1 MVLFNLLFLF
11 SKLKTPLDEI
21 QLDDILGKN
30 YRTELSP
37 MIGGVDIRD
46 DQDWLNKLSNES
58 DSGDLKIDLLFSK
71 LFKLIRKL
79 KERNNMDDLQQRT
92 KKQICYVQELC

>member
-1 MVLFNLLFLF
+1 
-11 SKLKTPLDEI
+11 
-21 QLDDILGKN
+21 
-30 YRTELSP
+30 

-79 KERNNMDDLQQRT
+79 KERNNMDDLQQ
-92 KKQICYVQELC
+92 KKAS

>member
-1 MVLFNLLFLF
+1 
-11 SKLKTPLDEI
+11 
-21 QLDDILGKN
+21 
-30 YRTELSP
+30 

-71 LFKLIRKL
+71 YQVECHQEESLTL
-79 KERNNMDDLQQRT
+79 KI
-92 KKQICYVQELC
+92 KKAS